1 MTPMSAR
8 VPLLSTMRITL
19 TAPGYDEDPADWIGG
34 VRHRRVSPG
43 GSPVYGDQAAEDPL
57 EELLEPDEELLDEEA
72 EDGADVVEGFASELL
87 LAAGVLAEDEPRL
100 SVR

>member
-1 MTPMSAR
+1 
-8 VPLLSTMRITL
+8 MRITL
-19 TAPGYDEDPADWIGG
+19 MAPGCDEDPADWIGG
-34 VRHRRVSPG
+34 VRHRRVSLR
-43 GSPVYGDQAAEDPL
+43 GSPVHSRQAAEDPL
-57 EELLEPDEELLDEEA
+57 EELLEPDEEPLDVEA